1 MDKGV
6 SATGSI
12 VPPVLR
18 RLFPASLKIFF
29 MRSQKPFDRKCA
41 TRSRSGRD
49 ETHQAHAELT
59 RRRGVSLEVI
69 RGGIA
74 GVMHE

>member
-6 SATGSI
+6 SATGFI
-12 VPPVLR
+12 VLPARR
-18 RLFPASLKIFF
+18 RLVPALLKLSSCSVKSRLAE
-29 MRSQKPFDRKCA
+29 MRNTEQ
-41 TRSRSGRD
+41 SGRD

-59 RRRGVSLEVI
+59 RRRGVSLKVI